1 MIIARPTDN
10 KIVINNTARRSYRKS
25 LLVCNHL
32 VESNEKSATES
43 AGTRDRFILDKCK
56 DKCYCRA
63 ENRKVRLRKVRKGDL
78 VEFVL
83 EEAKRVRPN
92 G

>member
-32 VESNEKSATES
+32 VESNEKSATAKALVQEIALS
-43 AGTRDRFILDKCK
+43 WINAKINVIGCL
-56 DKCYCRA
+56 
-63 ENRKVRLRKVRKGDL
+63 NRRVRLRKVRKGDL